1 MYHCLKLYGCNKTK
15 GVEKSN
21 KLYAAPPPPPP
32 RALKK
37 KKKSLFGIKFM
48 VVLISVQALFQIS
61 FYSIWQFFLSDIF
74 STNMKGW
81 DDASECSFISL
92 FKMFI

>member
-1 MYHCLKLYGCNKTK
+1 MYHCRKFYGCNKTK

-21 KLYAAPPPPPP
+21 K
-32 RALKK
+32 
-37 KKKSLFGIKFM
+37 KSFFGQQFM

>member
-1 MYHCLKLYGCNKTK
+1 
-15 GVEKSN
+15 
-21 KLYAAPPPPPP
+21 
-32 RALKK
+32 
-37 KKKSLFGIKFM
+37 M

-81 DDASECSFISL
+81 DDASECRFISL